1 MVDVGSPAPST
12 PVKLTPMA
20 KAVFEPGTGV
30 NVLIVGT
37 PIIPKPVFTMNVL
50 VETSLTGSV
59 MDTTKSTGS
68 APAVSSGM
76 RAGRLTEA
84 ISGRTVS
91 SVLTTSGN
99 DGSEARRL
107 PAASAMG
114 DGEARPI

>member
-20 KAVFEPGTGV
+20 KAVFEPGTGA

-37 PIIPKPVFTMNVL
+37 PRIPKPVFTMNVL

-59 MDTTKSTGS
+59 MDTKKSTGR
-68 APAVSSGM
+68 APVVSSGM

-91 SVLTTSGN
+91 SVLAVPNIGVPN
-99 DGSEARRL
+99 ARKL
-107 PAASAMG
+107 PATSAMG
-114 DGEARPI
+114 DGEARPT